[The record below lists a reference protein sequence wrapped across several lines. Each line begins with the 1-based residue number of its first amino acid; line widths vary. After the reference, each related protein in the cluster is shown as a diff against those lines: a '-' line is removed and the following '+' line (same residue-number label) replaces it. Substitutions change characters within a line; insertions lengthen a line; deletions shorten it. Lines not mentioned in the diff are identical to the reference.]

1 MKKIFTLLFLLCASY
16 TFSQSVVNMLSLG
29 TMNEFTAG
37 GTPSGFHY
45 ASCWGYVAG
54 GREYAIIGHYAGTT
68 VYDVTNPS
76 NILNKGTI
84 PGPGSTYNY
93 REFKTYSHYIYIVSE
108 GGQGVQI
115 VDLQYLPDSLHFV
128 KSYTF
133 PGYTRSHSIS
143 QDGRYL
149 YSNGGNYNNGGVFI
163 IDLLD
168 PENPVKK
175 GQWEQGIYMTAL

>member
-1 MKKIFTLLFLLCASY
+1 MKIIYALWVLTILFYSVNSH
-16 TFSQSVVNMLSLG
+16 SQSVSNMSMLG
-29 TMNEFTAG
+29 NANEYTAG
-37 GTPSGFHY
+37 GTPSDWHY

-76 NILNKGTI
+76 NIINKGTI
-84 PGPGSTYNY
+84 SGPGSFYNY
-93 REFKTYSHYIYIVSE
+93 REMKTYSHYLYIVSE

-128 KSYTF
+128 RSFTF

-143 QDGRYL
+143 QDGL
-149 YSNGGNYNNGGVFI
+149 FI
-163 IDLLD
+163 
-168 PENPVKK
+168 
-175 GQWEQGIYMTAL
+175 